1 MNGNFSYILGIVYLL
16 LNLSCY
22 SQKDT
27 TNQELAAYK
36 NGCKLLDS
44 AQFKE
49 SINQFKKA
57 IKLNPNYTDAYN
69 KMAIAKIKL
78 EDYKGAE
85 KDLLIALKLTIN
97 NFESEKTLGILY
109 YQTKRYKEAKAVM
122 DSALNQ
128 KQDDA
133 ELFYYKAKLMFD
145 GKGYKG
151 AFDIC
156 SKATEINP
164 QYIEAIV
171 LKGECKFALKEY
183 AYAVKE
189 FNEAIK
195 LMSAE
200 KPIYEV
206 YKSRAKARFETR
218 DYKNAVT
225 DWNVYLEAFPKEEG
239 ALISRGAC
247 KIETGDNTN
256 AIVDL
261 DEAIKL
267 NDKNPVSFN
276 YRGVAKGENKQFV
289 EALKDFDIAI
299 KLKFNYGEA
308 FVNRAAVKFASK
320 DKQGACDDL
329 NKADSLGD
337 EMAIKLIDTY
347 CKH

>member
-1 MNGNFSYILGIVYLL
+1 MNGNFRYILGIIYLL

-27 TNQELAAYK
+27 SNQEQAAYK

-44 AQFKE
+44 AQYKE
-49 SINQFKKA
+49 AIIQFKKA
-57 IKLNPNYTDAYN
+57 IKLKTDYN
-69 KMAIAKIKL
+69 KMAISKL
-78 EDYKGAE
+78 KLDDYKGAE
-85 KDLLIALKLTIN
+85 KDLQAALKIASD
-97 NFESEKTLGILY
+97 NFESEKNLSILY
-109 YQTKRYKEAKAVM
+109 YQTKRYKEAKVMM
-122 DSALNQ
+122 DSAIAQNP
-128 KQDDA
+128 DDA
-133 ELFYYKAKLMFD
+133 ELLYYQAKLMFD
-145 GKGYKG
+145 GKGYKD
-151 AFDIC
+151 AFDAC
-156 SKATEINP
+156 SRAVELNP
-164 QYIEAIV
+164 KYIEAMI
-171 LKGECKFALKEY
+171 LKGDCKFALKEY

-189 FNEAIK
+189 YNDAVK

-200 KPIYEV
+200 KPIYEA
-206 YKSRAKARFETR
+206 YKARAKARFETR
-218 DYKNAVT
+218 DYKNAVN

-247 KIETGDNTN
+247 KIETGDNTG
-256 AIVDL
+256 AIADL

-267 NDKNPVSFN
+267 NDKNPVSYN

-289 EALKDFDIAI
+289 EALKDFDYAI
-299 KLKFNYGEA
+299 KLKYNYGEA
-308 FVNRAAVKFASK
+308 FVNRAAIKFASK

>member
-1 MNGNFSYILGIVYLL
+1 M
-16 LNLSCY
+16 SCY

-27 TNQELAAYK
+27 SNQEQTAYT

-44 AQFKE
+44 AQYKE
-49 SINQFKKA
+49 SIILFKKA
-57 IKLNPNYTDAYN
+57 IKLKADYTEAYN
-69 KMAIAKIKL
+69 KMASAKLKL

-85 KDLLIALKLTIN
+85 KDLQAALKIAPD
-97 NFESEKTLGILY
+97 NFESEKNLSILY
-109 YQTKRYKEAKAVM
+109 YQTKRYKEAKTMM
-122 DSALNQ
+122 DSAIAQNG
-128 KQDDA
+128 DDA
-133 ELFYYKAKLMFD
+133 ELFYYQAKLMFD
-145 GKGYKG
+145 GKGYKA
-151 AFDIC
+151 AFDAC
-156 SKATEINP
+156 SMATEINP
-164 QYIEAIV
+164 RYTEAII
-171 LKGECKFALKEY
+171 LKGDCKFAMKEY

-189 FNEAIK
+189 LNEAIK
-195 LMSAE
+195 LISAE
-200 KPIYEV
+200 KPIYEA

-247 KIETGDNTN
+247 KIETGDNTG

-267 NDKNPVSFN
+267 NDKNPVSYN

-289 EALKDFDIAI
+289 EALKDFDYAI

-308 FVNRAAVKFASK
+308 FVNRAAIKFASK